1 MGALN
6 LPNTT
11 ASSSTTT
18 GALTVA
24 GGVGIAG
31 ALNAG
36 GTLTAGTVT
45 YPNTH
50 GTANQVLSTTGS
62 GTLAWTTVSGGG
74 ISSIGSI
81 SGTSN
86 ANGGTISG
94 TSLTLTPADG
104 TNGGI
109 VTSGVQTFAGAKTF
123 SGTVSANTLGVGI
136 SSPAAS
142 ALLEVSSTTKGLL
155 PPRMTYAQKEAIIS
169 PETGLLI
176 YCTNCGRNGGEP
188 QFYNGSFWVNM
199 VGGTASV
206 PETDPSVLIVVGA
219 NYRGGKVAY
228 ILAPGD
234 PGYDANTKHG
244 LIAAASD
251 LSPTNGYVWN
261 NGSSFTTGATGSAI
275 GTGFSNT
282 NTIIAAQGNG
292 SYAANAARDYRGGGY
307 NDWYL
312 PSKDEL
318 NKLWLNRQAIGGF
331 EFTLYSTSTE
341 INSGEIVSQY
351 FYDGFQQLNTSKSIG
366 RSVRPVRSF

>member
-1 MGALN
+1 LGAEAMMGVSTGNDNTSIGVHTLMGANGNNNVAVGNGAGGTITTGSQNTLIGRGADVGTNN
-6 LPNTT
+6 LSNATAIGYGAKVANSNTIQLGADGSNNTT
-11 ASSSTTT
+11 AITN
-18 GALTVA
+18 V
-24 GGVGIAG
+24 
-31 ALNAG
+31 
-36 GTLTAGTVT
+36 
-45 YPNTH
+45 NT
-50 GTANQVLSTTGS
+50 S
-62 GTLAWTTVSGGG
+62 GTITAAALA
-74 ISSIGSI
+74 
-81 SGTSN
+81 
-86 ANGGTISG
+86 
-94 TSLTLTPADG
+94 
-104 TNGGI
+104 
-109 VTSGVQTFAGAKTF
+109 
-123 SGTVSANTLGVGI
+123 LGV

-169 PETGLLI
+169 PATGLLI

-251 LSPTNGYVWN
+251 LSPTNGYGWN
-261 NGSSFTTGATGSAI
+261 NGFSFTTGATGSAI

-282 NTIIAAQGNG
+282 NTIITAQGNG

-318 NKLWLNRQAIGGF
+318 HKLWLNNQAIGGF
-331 EFTLYSTSTE
+331 EFTFYSTSTE
-341 INSGEIVSQY
+341 INSGQIASQY
-351 FYDGFQQLNTSKSIG
+351 FYDGSQQVNTSKSSG
-366 RSVRPVRSF
+366 LSVRPVRSF